1 MKLQPDRQP
10 SLNTV
15 SAYGSNYI
23 EINAQRYDQSIILGP
38 EGPVLEWSCSRFE
51 DLKIEDFELI
61 AGQKPAVVIFGSGQK
76 IRFPRPELLKPLIQ
90 ARIGVETMD
99 LQAACRTY
107 NILMAEGRNVI
118 AALLIEK

>member
-61 AGQKPAVVIFGSGQK
+61 ADQKPGVVIFGSGQK

-90 ARIGVETMD
+90 AKIGVETMD

-107 NILMAEGRNVI
+107 NILMAEGRDVI

>member
-61 AGQKPAVVIFGSGQK
+61 ASQKPAVVIFGSGQK

>member
-90 ARIGVETMD
+90 ARIGIETMD

>member
-15 SAYGSNYI
+15 SAYGPNYI
-23 EINAQRYDQSIILGP
+23 EINAQRYDHSIILGP
-38 EGPVLEWSCSRFE
+38 EGPVLEWSCNRFE
-51 DLKIEDFELI
+51 DLKSEDFALI
-61 AGQKPAVVIFGSGQK
+61 ASQKPAVVIFGSGQK
-76 IRFPRPELLKPLIQ
+76 IRFPQPELLKPLIQ
-90 ARIGVETMD
+90 ARIGIEMMD

>member
-15 SAYGSNYI
+15 SAYGPNYI
-23 EINAQRYDQSIILGP
+23 EINAQRYDHSVILGP
-38 EGPVLEWSCSRFE
+38 KGPVLEWSCRHFE
-51 DLKIEDFELI
+51 SLTTENFALI
-61 AGQKPAVVIFGSGQK
+61 ANQKPAVVIFGSGQK
-76 IRFPRPELLKPLIQ
+76 IRFPKPELLKPLIQ
-90 ARIGVETMD
+90 ARIGIETMD

>member
-15 SAYGSNYI
+15 SAYGPNYI
-23 EINAQRYDQSIILGP
+23 EINAQRYDHSIILGP

-51 DLKIEDFELI
+51 DLKAEDFALI
-61 AGQKPAVVIFGSGQK
+61 ASQKPAVVIFGSGQK
-76 IRFPRPELLKPLIQ
+76 IRFPQAELLKPLIQ
-90 ARIGVETMD
+90 ARIGIETMD

>member
-15 SAYGSNYI
+15 SAYGLNYI
-23 EINAQRYDQSIILGP
+23 EINAQRYAHSIILGP
-38 EGPVLEWSCSRFE
+38 EGPVLEWACSRFE
-51 DLKIEDFELI
+51 DLKTEHFDLI
-61 AGQKPAVVIFGSGQK
+61 ASQKPAVVIFGSGQK
-76 IRFPRPELLKPLIQ
+76 IRFPQAELLKPLIQ
-90 ARIGVETMD
+90 ARIGIETMD

>member
-15 SAYGSNYI
+15 SAYGPNYI
-23 EINAQRYDQSIILGP
+23 EINAQRYDHSIILGP
-38 EGPVLEWSCSRFE
+38 GGPVLEWSCSRFE
-51 DLKIEDFELI
+51 DLKTEDFALI
-61 AGQKPAVVIFGSGQK
+61 ASQKPAVVIFGSGQK
-76 IRFPRPELLKPLIQ
+76 IRFPQAELLKPLIQ
-90 ARIGVETMD
+90 ARIGIETMD

>member
-15 SAYGSNYI
+15 SAYGPNYI
-23 EINAQRYDQSIILGP
+23 EINAQRYDHSIILGP
-38 EGPVLEWSCSRFE
+38 EGPVLEWPCNRFE
-51 DLKIEDFELI
+51 DLKSEDFALI
-61 AGQKPAVVIFGSGQK
+61 ASQKPAVVIFGSGQK
-76 IRFPRPELLKPLIQ
+76 IRFPQPELLKPLIQ
-90 ARIGVETMD
+90 ARIGIETMD

>member
-15 SAYGSNYI
+15 SAYGPNYI
-23 EINAQRYDQSIILGP
+23 EINAQRYDHSIILFP
-38 EGPVLEWSCSRFE
+38 EGPVLEWSCNRFE
-51 DLKIEDFELI
+51 DLKSEDFALI
-61 AGQKPAVVIFGSGQK
+61 ASQKPAVVIFGSGQK
-76 IRFPRPELLKPLIQ
+76 IRFPQPELLKPLIQ
-90 ARIGVETMD
+90 ARIGIETMD

>member
-51 DLKIEDFELI
+51 DLKIEDVELI

>member
-38 EGPVLEWSCSRFE
+38 EGPVLEWSCSHFE
-51 DLKIEDFELI
+51 SLTTEDFTLI
-61 AGQKPAVVIFGSGQK
+61 ANQKPAVVIFGSGQK
-76 IRFPRPELLKPLIQ
+76 IRFPKPELLKPLIQ
-90 ARIGVETMD
+90 ARIGIETMD